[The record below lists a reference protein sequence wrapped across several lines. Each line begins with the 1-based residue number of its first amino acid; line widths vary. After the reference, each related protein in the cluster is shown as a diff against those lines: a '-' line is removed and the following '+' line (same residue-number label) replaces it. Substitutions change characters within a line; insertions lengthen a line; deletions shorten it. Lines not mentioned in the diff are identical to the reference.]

1 MITIYGI
8 RNCDKCRAAVKW
20 FESRGI
26 DLHFHDLRTDGLAA
40 EALERWQKIAGDEAL
55 MNKRSQSWRKIPESE
70 RNGLDSQGNRQLM
83 LKHPTLIKRPIV
95 TNSSVVIVGY
105 DERGWTQTFL
115 REQ

>member
-20 FESRGI
+20 FESREI

-40 EALERWQKIAGDEAL
+40 EVLERWQKIAGDEAL
-55 MNKRSQSWRKIPESE
+55 MNKRSQSWRKIPESK
-70 RNGLDSQGNRQLM
+70 RTGLDSQGNRQLM

-95 TNSSVVIVGY
+95 TNSAVVIVGY
-105 DERGWTQTFL
+105 DERSWTHSFL